1 MMIFNENSDF
11 IRWEKRFELGIPVID
26 AQHKRLVELCNDL
39 YLTIVRN
46 KYRAMQPEWQEAFSD
61 ALRATV
67 DYVKTHFSDEE
78 KLLAAVGYEWLEQ
91 QKAQHHG
98 FTMKIA
104 ESLKTF
110 NKATFQNAIEFVK
123 FLYDWIL
130 HHIAVSD
137 KQYVSAVLEFCRRN
151 GA

>member
-26 AQHKRLVELCNDL
+26 AQHKRLVALCNDL

-46 KYRAMQPEWQEAFSD
+46 KYRVMQPEWQEAFSD

-67 DYVKTHFSDEE
+67 DYITTHFSDEE
-78 KLLAAVGYEWLEQ
+78 KLLSAVGYAELDS
-91 QKAQHHG
+91 QKSQHRAFTAQ
-98 FTMKIA
+98 IA
-104 ESLKTF
+104 RTLKTF
-110 NKATFQNAIEFVK
+110 HQTTFQDAIEFVK

>member
-11 IRWEKRFELGIPVID
+11 IRWEKRFELGIPTID
-26 AQHKRLVELCNDL
+26 AQHKKLVDLCNEL
-39 YLTIVRN
+39 YLVIVRN
-46 KYRAMQPEWQEAFSD
+46 KSRATIPGWQEALSD

-67 DYVKTHFSDEE
+67 DYVKTHFADEE
-78 KLLAAVGYEWLEQ
+78 KLLAAVGYEGLEQ

-110 NKATFQNAIEFVK
+110 NKATFQDAIDFVK
-123 FLYDWIL
+123 FLYEWIL
-130 HHIAVSD
+130 QHIAVSD
-137 KQYVSAVLEFCRRN
+137 KQYVRAVMEYAKNRQK
-151 GA
+151 

>member
-61 ALRATV
+61 ALRAAV
-67 DYVKTHFSDEE
+67 DYITTHFSDEE
-78 KLLAAVGYEWLEQ
+78 KLLAAVGYEGLEQ

-110 NKATFQNAIEFVK
+110 NKATFQDAIEFVK

>member
-26 AQHKRLVELCNDL
+26 AQHKRLVALCNDL

-46 KYRAMQPEWQEAFSD
+46 D

-67 DYVKTHFSDEE
+67 DYITTHFSDEE
-78 KLLAAVGYEWLEQ
+78 KLLSAVGYAELDS
-91 QKAQHHG
+91 QKSQHRAFTAQ
-98 FTMKIA
+98 IA
-104 ESLKTF
+104 RTLKTF
-110 NKATFQNAIEFVK
+110 HQTTFQDAIEFVK